1 MRPDDEKYI
10 FNYTPAIVLI
20 PTVDYNVLAV
30 NDNEK
35 LFKWPRK
42 GGWLI

>member
-10 FNYTPAIVLI
+10 FDYTPAIMLI
-20 PTVDYNVLAV
+20 LTVDYTALAV

-35 LFKWPRK
+35 LFKWLRE
-42 GGWLI
+42 GV